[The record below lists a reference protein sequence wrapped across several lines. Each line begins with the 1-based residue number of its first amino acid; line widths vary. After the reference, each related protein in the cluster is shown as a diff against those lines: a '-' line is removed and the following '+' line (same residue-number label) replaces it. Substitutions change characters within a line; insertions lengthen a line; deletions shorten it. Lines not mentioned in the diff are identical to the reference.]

1 MSINFNSSKDS
12 DETYSMLTNSDNI
25 EIMMGSETDDIIKE
39 LCESVLQKYQEGLK
53 ESMRGSNFYFDI
65 ADLLSY
71 HLQKTSLSRKG
82 SSHAGSSKWLKNK
95 KVIINP

>member
-65 ADLLSY
+65 ADLL
-71 HLQKTSLSRKG
+71 
-82 SSHAGSSKWLKNK
+82 
-95 KVIINP
+95 

>member
-12 DETYSMLTNSDNI
+12 DETYSMLTNSDNM
-25 EIMMGSETDDIIKE
+25 EIMMGSETDDVIKE

-65 ADLLSY
+65 ADLL
-71 HLQKTSLSRKG
+71 
-82 SSHAGSSKWLKNK
+82 
-95 KVIINP
+95 

>member
-25 EIMMGSETDDIIKE
+25 EIMMGNETDDIIKE

-65 ADLLSY
+65 ADLL
-71 HLQKTSLSRKG
+71 
-82 SSHAGSSKWLKNK
+82 
-95 KVIINP
+95 

>member
-12 DETYSMLTNSDNI
+12 DETYSMLTNSDNM
-25 EIMMGSETDDIIKE
+25 EIIMGSETDDVIKE

-65 ADLLSY
+65 ADLL
-71 HLQKTSLSRKG
+71 
-82 SSHAGSSKWLKNK
+82 
-95 KVIINP
+95 